1 VIDWR
6 ENPLLRRELLYRLRP
21 SSPNRAVFVVVG
33 LVVILAVVLLYWAAL
48 QSVRRTQNIYIFRDL
63 LTLTLVI
70 ETLLVVGGAPAA
82 TANAVS
88 REREQR
94 TWDLLTITLLRPH
107 EVVLGKLLGRTIPLF
122 LLLLLGAPMVVLC
135 IAFDPRLLVSALLG
149 TLCVVVTLVFYS
161 TAALAASC
169 FSRKTVTATA
179 LAYLFAG
186 AWVFGTLVLW
196 GLTSLIFPSVGSREA
211 TFWLAVNPF
220 AVIEPTVTNYASD
233 GYSYSAS
240 DPLYVL
246 SPWTLLVVYSG
257 LTALLLWVLISDY
270 RHWAYR

>member
-1 VIDWR
+1 MNWR
-6 ENPLLRRELLYRLRP
+6 DNPLLRRELLYRLRP
-21 SSPNRAVFVVVG
+21 SSANRALFAVVG
-33 LVVILAVVLLYWAAL
+33 VLVIVSMVLLYWAAL
-48 QSVRRTQNIYIFRDL
+48 QSVQGIDDFRDL

-135 IAFDPRLLVSALLG
+135 VAIEPRFIVSALLG
-149 TLCVVVTLVFYS
+149 TLCVVVTLMFYS

-179 LAYLFAG
+179 LAYLFVG
-186 AWVFGTLVLW
+186 AWVFGTLILW
-196 GLTSLIFPSVGSREA
+196 GLTSLIFPSIGSREA

-220 AVIEPTVTNYASD
+220 AVIEPIMNNYAPG
-233 GYSYSAS
+233 GYADSS
-240 DPLYVL
+240 PLFTL
-246 SPWTLLVVYSG
+246 SPWTLLVAYSG
-257 LTALLLWVLISDY
+257 LTVLLIWVLVSTY
-270 RHWAYR
+270 RHWAFR

>member
-1 VIDWR
+1 MNWR

-21 SSPNRAVFVVVG
+21 SSPNRVLFVVVG
-33 LVVILAVVLLYWAAL
+33 IVVILAVALLYWAAM
-48 QSVRRTQNIYIFRDL
+48 QSVRSTSDFRDL

-122 LLLLLGAPMVVLC
+122 LLLLLGAPMVVIC
-135 IAFDPRLLVSALLG
+135 VAAEPALLVAALLG

-186 AWVFGTLVLW
+186 AWVFGTLILW
-196 GLTSLIFPSVGSREA
+196 GLTSLIFPSVGIREA
-211 TFWLAVNPF
+211 SFWLAVNPF
-220 AVIEPTVTNYASD
+220 AVLEPVMSNYAPGGYQYASSD
-233 GYSYSAS
+233 L
-240 DPLYVL
+240 LYVL

-257 LTALLLWVLISDY
+257 LTALLIWVLISTY

>member
-1 VIDWR
+1 MMDWR

-21 SSPNRAVFVVVG
+21 VPSHRPVLIVVAVIG
-33 LVVILAVVLLYWAAL
+33 LLAVALLYWAAL
-48 QSVRRTQNIYIFRDL
+48 ESMHGYQTYREL
-63 LTLTLVI
+63 LILTLVI

-94 TWDLLTITLLRPH
+94 TWELLTITLLKPH
-107 EVVLGKLLGRTIPLF
+107 EVVLGKLLGRTIPLL
-122 LLLLLGAPMVVLC
+122 LLLLLGLPMIVLC
-135 IAFDPRLLVSALLG
+135 VIAEPELLPGAVFG
-149 TLCVVVTLVFYS
+149 MLCVLVTLVFYS

-186 AWVFGTLVLW
+186 AWVFGTLILW
-196 GLTSLIFPSVGSREA
+196 GLTSLMLPSMGSNEA

-220 AVIEPTVTNYASD
+220 AVIEPIMVKYTPS
-233 GYSYSAS
+233 SYGFSS
-240 DPLYVL
+240 NDLLYVL
-246 SPWTLLVVYSG
+246 SPWTLLIVYGG
-257 LTALLLWVLISDY
+257 LTVVLLWVLVSTY

>member
-1 VIDWR
+1 MTDWR

-21 SSPNRAVFVVVG
+21 SSPNRALFAVVG
-33 LVVILAVVLLYWAAL
+33 VVFLLAVALLYWAGM
-48 QSVRRTQNIYIFRDL
+48 QSARNTGDFRDL

-135 IAFDPRLLVSALLG
+135 VAIEPRFIVSALLG

-169 FSRKTVTATA
+169 FSQKTVTATA
-179 LAYLFAG
+179 LAYLFVG
-186 AWVFGTLVLW
+186 AWVFGTLILW
-196 GLTSLIFPSVGSREA
+196 GLTSLIFPSIGSREA

-220 AVIEPTVTNYASD
+220 AVIEPIMNNYAPG
-233 GYSYSAS
+233 GYADSS
-240 DPLYVL
+240 PLFTL
-246 SPWTLLVVYSG
+246 SPWTLLVAYSG
-257 LTALLLWVLISDY
+257 LTVLLIWVLVSTY
-270 RHWAYR
+270 RHWAFR